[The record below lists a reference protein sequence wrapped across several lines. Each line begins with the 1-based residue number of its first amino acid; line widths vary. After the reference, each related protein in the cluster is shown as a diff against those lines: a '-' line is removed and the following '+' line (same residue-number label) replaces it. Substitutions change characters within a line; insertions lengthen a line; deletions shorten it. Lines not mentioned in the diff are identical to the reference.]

1 MWQQAKEHQ
10 QYGAPRKGNTQAPF
24 RALQQNMALQ
34 NCGNKLLQFIV
45 HQVCANLLG
54 YPYEILM
61 IT

>member
-1 MWQQAKEHQ
+1 MEHQ

-24 RALQQNMALQ
+24 RALQQNMTLQ

-54 YPYEILM
+54 YPYEIIM